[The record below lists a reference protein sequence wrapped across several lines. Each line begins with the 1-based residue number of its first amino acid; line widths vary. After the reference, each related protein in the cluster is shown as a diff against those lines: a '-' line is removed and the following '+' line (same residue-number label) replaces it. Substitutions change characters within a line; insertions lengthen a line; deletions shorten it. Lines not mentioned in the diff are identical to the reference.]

1 MSTYS
6 QTINELRQNNWKTLS
21 NIKTRNLE
29 IAKIESKRFQD
40 QGKLLNLAGQ
50 FGAEVIGKWE
60 DKVNTDKENDVRV
73 DFMLNQMEDWAGS
86 DEANDASNTLLDI
99 KKKQDGVSEFLVKAR
114 SDGAP
119 SHAIHE
125 AENRTGKWSRVS
137 HVLNAT
143 SIGQG
148 YDGYV
153 NNQLLHNDDMFQAF
167 IDGKPVDITVN
178 DPSKSFKQAIAT
190 RNYLRKEYFNLH
202 NVNEYTKEF
211 LALST
216 DRGGSGFYAQILKA
230 DKAAYVA
237 LEKQYDIRD
246 SLDKQAFTQQAWH
259 RTKTSESLQDVYN
272 ALANGVNEKGKPIG
286 HEGAHKFI
294 REEIFTPGIKSR
306 QITLDDLKVIA
317 GTEINGSIL
326 GERWPQ
332 FYSVEPGNE
341 GTLVREYFDA
351 QDELDEDDNKQ
362 GLVGAK
368 IQGKNLIKAIHNGKV
383 TSEANFDEAIDQIH
397 KIDKGNLYDYDK
409 VFRAWESRKE
419 SPEKVN
425 DTVNDLIARNKKGKY
440 ITDLVE
446 SESLSVKNH
455 PRIQRIL
462 KQEEKILGR
471 ADVKKGIADI
481 RGKFLID
488 PKSFGLR
495 ADEYKSIGA
504 FRASQLREEYFINQI
519 EQGQEASAALTQTQI
534 WWEKNGGDSDKTD
547 RKQFTKGNKLGLF
560 ATDNNG
566 KYPNVEAQI
575 AGTALGKPNYEGNE
589 DGKYAADARTY
600 VVQNKDK
607 EEKALETDQFVKEE
621 FEGNYTKALQAIDE
635 TTKKAAYQISAENK
649 LFNNDVDYNNLLEQT
664 GMATTWMMEEAR
676 RAGMSLGE
684 WMNLR
689 QIAHGKPPLTDEFLD
704 YLGEDDVM
712 NLKSGM
718 KNRLNGH
725 TVDGLFRPE
734 EISGTL
740 AKANNT
746 FNIVQKTT
754 YSNDNLGNAAQNIF
768 NLPVNEI
775 GKITV
780 TGKDADS
787 VKTVGCIA
795 TAIGCRLSNTFSQD
809 FDLGKEYEFTEMI
822 AQIPIEQLLHA
833 WEDPDFAKDMYSLTG
848 SVYHLPLEDFL
859 RGSELDERYKQF
871 RFDDLNRYKYN
882 PENDEEEEEEDKADE
897 ALQNLLETDVVK
909 KSRSKN
915 LDGPNQYQFK
925 HK

>member
-21 NIKTRNLE
+21 NIKTRNLD

-40 QGKLLNLAGQ
+40 QGKLLNLAGE
-50 FGAEVIGKWE
+50 FGAKVIGKWE
-60 DKVNTDKENDVRV
+60 DKVNTDKENDIRV
-73 DFMLNQMEDWAGS
+73 DFMLNEMDDWAS
-86 DEANDASNTLLDI
+86 SHEANIASNTLLDI
-99 KKKQDGVSEFLVKAR
+99 KKKQDGVSDFLVKAR

-125 AENRTGKWSRVS
+125 AENRTGKWSRVA

-153 NNQLLHNDDMFQAF
+153 NNQLLHNDDIFQAL

-246 SLDKQAFTQQAWH
+246 SLDKQAFTQQAWNKT
-259 RTKTSESLQDVYN
+259 RTSDSFVQMYN
-272 ALANGVNEKGKPIG
+272 TLANGVNEKGKPIG

-294 REEIFTPGIKSR
+294 REEILEPGIDSG
-306 QITLDDLKVIA
+306 QISLDDLKVIA

-326 GERWPQ
+326 GERWSQ
-332 FYSVEPGNE
+332 FYSVEPGKE
-341 GTLVREYFDA
+341 GTLVRKYFDA

-362 GLVGAK
+362 GLVKAK
-368 IQGKNLIKAIHNGKV
+368 TQGKNLIKAIHNGKV
-383 TSEANFDEAIDQIH
+383 TSEANFNEAISQIAE
-397 KIDKGNLYDYDK
+397 IDKGNLYDYDK
-409 VFRAWESRKE
+409 VYRAWESRKE
-419 SPEKVN
+419 DPQKVN

-488 PKSFGLR
+488 PKSVGLR

-534 WWEKNGGDSDKTD
+534 WWEKNGGDGEKYDETE
-547 RKQFTKGNKLGLF
+547 FTKGNTLGLF

-575 AGTALGKPNYEGNE
+575 AGTALGKPTYEGNE

-607 EEKALETDQFVKEE
+607 EEAAIIMDTRIKNEWNGDYKKAYSSKHKTLD
-621 FEGNYTKALQAIDE
+621 
-635 TTKKAAYQISAENK
+635 KAAYYISEEETLFEN
-649 LFNNDVDYNNLLEQT
+649 NVDYNTLLDQT
-664 GMATTWMMEEAR
+664 GMATTWMMEHAR
-676 RAGMSLGE
+676 RANMSLGE

-689 QIAHGKPPLTDEFLD
+689 QTAHGKPPLKDEFLK
-704 YLGEDDVM
+704 YLGEPDVM

-725 TVDGLFRPE
+725 TVDGMFRPE
-734 EISGTL
+734 EISGNI
-740 AKANNT
+740 AKNSTQLGAVSTTT
-746 FNIVQKTT
+746 FGE
-754 YSNDNLGNAAQNIF
+754 DNLSTAAQTIF
-768 NLPVNEI
+768 DLPADKN
-775 GKITV
+775 GNITV
-780 TGKDADS
+780 TGRDLEG
-787 VKTVGCIA
+787 VKQVGSIA
-795 TAIGCRLSNTFSQD
+795 TAAGVSLSSSFKADLQ
-809 FDLGKEYEFTEMI
+809 LGKEYELTEAI
-822 AQIPIEQLLHA
+822 ANIPKENIIQM
-833 WEDPDFAKDMYSLTG
+833 WNDPEFGKNMYALTG
-848 SVYHLPLEDFL
+848 NLYNLPLEDSL
-859 RGSELDERYKQF
+859 AGSELDMQNQQSLFE
-871 RFDDLNRYKYN
+871 DLEKYWFKGN
-882 PENDEEEEEEDKADE
+882 EEEKEEDKSPITGDPDPEYDYDYGSDSVDTNPEAD
-897 ALQNLLETDVVK
+897 NPLL
-909 KSRSKN
+909 N
-915 LDGPNQYQFK
+915 
-925 HK
+925 